1 MNVKKEIEQI
11 TVEHKKRFAWAKS
24 YNQNSKNKEAQLYAK
39 KIDVDNLE
47 YQTLKLENMNLKNA
61 ICKKTKKKTEKE
73 KRNVESRK
81 HNTKN
86 EKLQ

>member
-1 MNVKKEIEQI
+1 
-11 TVEHKKRFAWAKS
+11 
-24 YNQNSKNKEAQLYAK
+24 
-39 KIDVDNLE
+39 
-47 YQTLKLENMNLKNA
+47 MNLKNA
-61 ICKKTKKKTEKE
+61 ICKKTKKKKEKE